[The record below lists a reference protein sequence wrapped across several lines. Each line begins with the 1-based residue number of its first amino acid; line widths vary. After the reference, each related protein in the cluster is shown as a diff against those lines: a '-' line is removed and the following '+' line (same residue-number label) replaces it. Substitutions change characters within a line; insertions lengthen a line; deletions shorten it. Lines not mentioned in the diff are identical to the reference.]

1 MNKGKIKPAV
11 KKMFGEELDVLNYVK
26 SEVFEGRRTCLI
38 REAGK
43 YNRAHKVLNDIIS
56 RYESFLGA
64 DLKPDKDMGVI

>member
-11 KKMFGEELDVLNYVK
+11 KKMFREELEVLEYMNH
-26 SEVFEGRRTCLI
+26 EVFEGRRTCLI

-43 YNRAHKVLNDIIS
+43 YDRASKVLNDIID
-56 RYESFLGA
+56 RYKHFLGA